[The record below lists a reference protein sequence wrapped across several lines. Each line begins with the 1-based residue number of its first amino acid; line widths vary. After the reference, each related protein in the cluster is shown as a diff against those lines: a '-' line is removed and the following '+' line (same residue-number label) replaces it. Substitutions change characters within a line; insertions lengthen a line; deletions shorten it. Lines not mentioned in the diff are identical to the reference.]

1 MLGATPSLPSW
12 QIRGVTL
19 ASRHLAALLFS
30 PITCRM
36 AWATSRT
43 HASPHSQ
50 AEEKPCLPP
59 PSALCVPHSSPCPS
73 PQPLSLTPAPVP
85 HPSPRESKILKVKHF
100 PHLCEHVGGVG
111 TVAPDSSK
119 GCRS

>member
-12 QIRGVTL
+12 WIRGVTL

-30 PITCRM
+30 PTTRRM

-43 HASPHSQ
+43 HAFPHSQ

-59 PSALCVPHSSPCPS
+59 PSTLCI
-73 PQPLSLTPAPVP
+73 P
-85 HPSPRESKILKVKHF
+85 HPSPRESKILKVKRF
-100 PHLCEHVGGVG
+100 SHLCEHVGGVG